1 MKNILVI
8 MIWAAITITVNAQT
22 NVHGGIYNN
31 TTWTLANSPYVVTDT
46 IVVFPGVTLTIEP
59 GVTVKFED
67 GKYVE
72 VRQGSLIAS
81 GTASDSITITS
92 NSASPTKG
100 IYRGFVFNNPVA
112 ITTDYCIFKY
122 ADNPLAY
129 CCFTIDTLFIQHSYF
144 YMNTRCTSGNYSMTF
159 INQSTFENN
168 TYCIEYSPYLISVHN
183 SLFQNNINCF
193 GDYHTEEVSNL
204 TLDSCT
210 FINNA
215 IAAHINN
222 TCLVTNCLLSNNTI
236 GLNLESGSS
245 FANNTIKNSTFCNNG
260 SGITSLYNNST
271 NSDTLINCNFFN
283 NGAAY
288 HSMVAYMAGNIF
300 TDNNSAV
307 DFNIRSTDSIFN
319 NYIFHNNIG
328 INYRGGASS
337 TFFNNYI
344 CNNTYNINYITSLNG
359 TIPPVCYCETD
370 SATIRSKIYDGY
382 EDIAR
387 GLLDFTPYV
396 NCDSSV
402 INVIPPIS
410 CPAVVITDVS
420 EGKLPSKPMMEIFP
434 NPATNAFTIK
444 NLSSNEK
451 MLLQIVNSIG
461 EVVYTE
467 TLYGDKEHLIKANFS
482 RGIYFVKVN
491 EHERIVIGKLVIE

>member
-1 MKNILVI
+1 MKNILVT

-144 YMNTRCTSGNYSMTF
+144 YMNTRCTSGNYSITF
-159 INQSTFENN
+159 ISQSTFENN
-168 TYCIEYSPYLISVHN
+168 TYCIEYSPHLISVHN

-193 GDYHTEEVSNL
+193 GDYNIDQVSNL

-210 FINNA
+210 FINNV
-215 IAAHINN
+215 IAARIGN
-222 TCLVTNCLLSNNTI
+222 TCLVTNCLLSNNTFAFKI
-236 GLNLESGSS
+236 ESGSS
-245 FANNTIKNSTFCNNG
+245 ITNHTIKSCTFCNNG
-260 SGITSLYNNST
+260 TAVMAITNFSSNG
-271 NSDTLINCNFFN
+271 DTLMNCNFSN
-283 NGAAY
+283 NG
-288 HSMVAYMAGNIF
+288 SGFLSIVAYMTGNVF
-300 TDNNSAV
+300 TENNMAV
-307 DFNIRSTDSIFN
+307 DFRIQPTDSVFN

-328 INYRGGASS
+328 VNYHGGASS
-337 TFFNNYI
+337 KFFNNYI
-344 CNNTYNINYITSLNG
+344 CNNTYNINYNTNLNG

-382 EDIAR
+382 QDIAR
-387 GLLDFTPYV
+387 GLLDFTPYI
-396 NCDSSV
+396 NCDSSA
-402 INVIPPIS
+402 INAIPPIS
-410 CPAVVITDVS
+410 CPAVIITDVT
-420 EGKLPSKPMMEIFP
+420 EGSLPSKPMMEIFP
-434 NPATNAFTIK
+434 NPATNAFKIK

-451 MLLQIVNSIG
+451 VFLQIINSIG

-467 TLYGDKEHLIKANFS
+467 TLYGDKEHLIKANFA